1 MSFSLVFLLVKAAE
15 KIHDLQIKI
24 NNAEDEV
31 RSLQLK
37 HEFELEVEQRA
48 KKSLQKEKESLESEL
63 GISKQEVLALKATVA
78 KMTADSLGITT
89 ELQATKVGKL
99 PLIV

>member
-1 MSFSLVFLLVKAAE
+1 M
-15 KIHDLQIKI
+15 
-24 NNAEDEV
+24 
-31 RSLQLK
+31 
-37 HEFELEVEQRA
+37 EVEQRA

-89 ELQATKVGKL
+89 ELQATKVGKI
-99 PLIV
+99 PMIV

>member
-1 MSFSLVFLLVKAAE
+1 M
-15 KIHDLQIKI
+15 
-24 NNAEDEV
+24 
-31 RSLQLK
+31 
-37 HEFELEVEQRA
+37 EVEQRA

-89 ELQATKVGKL
+89 ELQATKVGKM
-99 PLIV
+99 PLIVLNEDRYILYYITTCFDGKP